1 MYVVVLF
8 YRHVKFRNLFVDLQ
22 HIMRKFIVFLIG
34 ATFFAVCGCSGPAA
48 WRKAEGSM
56 WHTLYSVT
64 YRSDME
70 LDDSIVET
78 MRRVEMSLS
87 PFQSNSL
94 VSCINRGEP
103 VVVDSMIRRIFTC
116 SQTVS
121 RLSGGMFDPTV
132 APLVNYWGFGY
143 AGPDGE
149 PLDSVMSRV
158 GISEC
163 RIGPDGVIEK
173 KHPRTEFNFSAI
185 TKGYGCD
192 AVGEMLRRNGCED
205 FLVEIGGEICLSGE
219 SPRGGAWNVMIDAPV
234 DNADAVVHSEM
245 MTLSLTG
252 CGIATS
258 GNYRN
263 YRMTDRGKTSHTISP
278 VTGMPVTLVPAD
290 TLVLSAT
297 VVAPSAMEADALATA
312 CMLLPPSLS
321 RGMMRAAGAS
331 RLILAVSTPAD
342 SLLIL
347 DMR

>member
-1 MYVVVLF
+1 
-8 YRHVKFRNLFVDLQ
+8 
-22 HIMRKFIVFLIG
+22 MRKFIVFLIG
-34 ATFFAVCGCSGPAA
+34 ATLFAGCGCSGPAA

-70 LDDSIVET
+70 LGDSIVET

-87 PFQSNSL
+87 PFQPNSL

-103 VVVDSMIRRIFTC
+103 VVVDSM
-116 SQTVS
+116 
-121 RLSGGMFDPTV
+121 
-132 APLVNYWGFGY
+132 
-143 AGPDGE
+143 
-149 PLDSVMSRV
+149 MSRV

-278 VTGMPVTLVPAD
+278 VTGMPVTLAPAD